1 MLEGQ
6 GYALAFQCIDADE
19 LSLVQQAVLILER
32 FAMHDFHDDSEELR
46 VVAVRELHRIGPR
59 AISARTPRH
68 FDSIA
73 SMNALAAA
81 GVGFSYEVC
90 SWRA

>member
-59 AISARTPRH
+59 ATSARIPRH
-68 FDSIA
+68 SDSID
-73 SMNALAAA
+73 SMKALAAA
-81 GVGFSYEVC
+81 GVGFSYGL
-90 SWRA
+90 WTY